1 MAVEM
6 WSSGRRLLMGAAVGI
21 WLGAATMAGGDDTA
35 PAGARSDDGKAEPGL
50 NMKTKT
56 LGGRQ
61 FWGDVAYYR
70 GWRIQHC
77 TLDGHYRVIDPQD
90 VRHAWGTLDTCRQ
103 ELARLRAEHK
113 LPPMEGKAVIVV
125 HGIVRSSKSFG
136 KMQQR
141 LGDDGYV
148 VVGFDYPSTRVTITD
163 SAEYL
168 HRVIESLEGIDHI
181 DFVVHSLG
189 GLIVRAYLAQHQD
202 PRIRRMVMLGVPNQ
216 GAGMANFLKD
226 YGIFKLVFGP
236 AGQQLIHGEDGLIAG
251 LPAPEFEFAI
261 IAGARG
267 TPDGWNPLIA
277 GDDDGTVELENTK
290 LPGAADFMTVPAL
303 HSFLMFNDDVI
314 AATRRFLKEGAL
326 REGEKKEPIPR
337 SEGLPSPGREADSS
351 RAQIGK

>member
-1 MAVEM
+1 MVLERCIAG
-6 WSSGRRLLMGAAVGI
+6 GRRLLIGAAVGI
-21 WLGAATMAGGDDTA
+21 WLGAAAIAGADDTA
-35 PAGARSDDGKAEPGL
+35 PVEEADAKLNL

-61 FWGDVAYYR
+61 FWGDVAYFR

-90 VRHAWGTLDTCRQ
+90 VRHASGTLDTCRQ

-113 LPPMEGKAVIVV
+113 LPPMAGKAVIVV

-141 LGDDGYV
+141 LGEDGYL

-168 HRVIESLEGIDHI
+168 HKVIDSLDGIDQI

-189 GLIVRAYLAQHQD
+189 GLIVRAYLAKHKD
-202 PRIRRMVMLGVPNQ
+202 PRIRRMVMLGVPNR
-216 GAGMANFLKD
+216 GAGMADFLKD
-226 YGIFKLVFGP
+226 YGIYKLVFGP
-236 AGQQLIHGEDGLIAG
+236 AGQQLIQGGDGLIAG
-251 LPAPEFEFAI
+251 LPAPEFEFAV

-277 GDDDGTVELENTK
+277 GDDDGTVELENTR

-326 REGEKKEPIPR
+326 REGGETRPIPR
-337 SEGLPSPGREADSS
+337 SDGLARPTAERETAPSRT
-351 RAQIGK
+351 QIGK